1 MVVRDGER
9 VRKESIHKA
18 VDELPVE
25 SLTEL
30 ASFIDYLQYKS
41 KPHTEGTSPLREMY
55 DAFAPVREAVDAMG
69 LSEAEIDA
77 IIDETIDEV
86 RGEGQD

>member
-1 MVVRDGER
+1 MVVQDGKR

-25 SLTEL
+25 SLYEL
-30 ASFIDYLQYKS
+30 ASFIDFLQYKS
-41 KPHTEGTSPLREMY
+41 KAQSEGISPLREMY
-55 DAFAPVREAVDAMG
+55 DAFAPVREAADEMG

-86 RGEGQD
+86 RREG